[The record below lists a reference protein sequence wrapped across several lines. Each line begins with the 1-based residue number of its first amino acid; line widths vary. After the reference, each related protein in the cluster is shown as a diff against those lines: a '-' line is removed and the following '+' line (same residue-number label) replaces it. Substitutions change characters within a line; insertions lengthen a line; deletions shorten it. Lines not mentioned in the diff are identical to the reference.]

1 MTLEEVC
8 KELHKTKSTLIT
20 NFSRTQKN
28 LAKKGIILIKEGQG
42 EKANYIILYSK
53 EDKCNG
59 KIN

>member
-8 KELHKTKSTLIT
+8 LKLNKTKSTLIT

-42 EKANYIILYSK
+42 EKANYIIKYE
-53 EDKCNG
+53 EDE
-59 KIN
+59 KICHH